1 MLETPRLVCYEG
13 AQKRTVTDWLHNF
26 LLAWIPLFVALNPPG
41 KVPMFLGMTQH
52 VDSAQRHRLAHQA
65 IATAAVVAVGFMF
78 LGSLVFNALNI
89 TVADFQIAGGLI
101 LLILASR
108 DLVVGAEAQVATT
121 EDFGV
126 VPLGMPLSA
135 GPATLTALLH
145 LQQTVGV
152 WITLL
157 ALAVNLAL
165 VYLACRYSEA
175 LTGWVGKPA
184 LRAVAKIV
192 SLLLAAIAV
201 HMIRMGFKAG

>member
-1 MLETPRLVCYEG
+1 M
-13 AQKRTVTDWLHNF
+13 ADWLHNF

-41 KVPMFLGMTQH
+41 KIPMFLGMTQH
-52 VDSAQRHRLAHQA
+52 VDSARRRRLAHQA
-65 IATAAVVAVGFMF
+65 IVTAALVAVGFMF
-78 LGSLVFNALNI
+78 LGSLVFSALNI
-89 TVADFQIAGGLI
+89 TVADFQVAGGLI
-101 LLILASR
+101 LLILAGR
-108 DLVVGAEAQVATT
+108 DLVGGNEAQTVTA

-126 VPLGMPLSA
+126 VPLGMPLIA
-135 GPATLTALLH
+135 GPATLTALLN

-152 WITLL
+152 VITLL

-192 SLLLAAIAV
+192 ALLLAAIAV
-201 HMIRMGFKAG
+201 HMIRLGFKNG